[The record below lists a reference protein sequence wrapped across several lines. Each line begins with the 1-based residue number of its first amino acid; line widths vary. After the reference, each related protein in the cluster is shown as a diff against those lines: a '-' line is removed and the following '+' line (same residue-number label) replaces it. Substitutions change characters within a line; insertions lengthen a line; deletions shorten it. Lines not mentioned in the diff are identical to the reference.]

1 MPKAVSDIIPT
12 MKTGRSRRAL
22 RIALLSN
29 QLERLAAS
37 YFGD

>member
-1 MPKAVSDIIPT
+1 MPKAITDIIPT

-22 RIALLSN
+22 GIALLPN

-37 YFGD
+37 YCGD